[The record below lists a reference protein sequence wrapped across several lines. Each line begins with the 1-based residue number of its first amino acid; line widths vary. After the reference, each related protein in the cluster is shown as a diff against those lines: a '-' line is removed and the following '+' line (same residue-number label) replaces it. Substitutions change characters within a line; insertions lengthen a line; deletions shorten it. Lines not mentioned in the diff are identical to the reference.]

1 MADWTNIDIS
11 DEPEL
16 QNMNQH
22 IIIKKKI
29 IFLYDN
35 ESFENKRIRH
45 KNIINLYRK
54 YIQESHNISLL
65 NNLIGLNILKN
76 DIDSIITQENN
87 LINIYEIVY
96 KRNITKY
103 ELENVYLCR
112 KCINIYN
119 KYLNL
124 LCEYRLPSCY
134 KKYFTNNNN
143 PYTLFMNNNSI
154 KGYLNRLYWNEKNKI
169 YKQFG
174 LFNYKSN
181 IQEENDINIH
191 INI

>member
-1 MADWTNIDIS
+1 MADWINMDVSEMPELKNID
-11 DEPEL
+11 
-16 QNMNQH
+16 QH
-22 IIIKKKI
+22 IIIKTKKYA
-29 IFLYDN
+29 FLYDS

-54 YIQESHNISLL
+54 YIQETHNISLL

-76 DIDSIITQENN
+76 DINSMIMQENN
-87 LINIYEIVY
+87 LINIYEVVY

-103 ELENVYLCR
+103 ELENIYLCR

-124 LCEYRLPSCY
+124 LCHYRLPN
-134 KKYFTNNNN
+134 YFNNKFNNNTN

-154 KGYLNRLYWNEKNKI
+154 KGYFDRLYWNEKNKI
-169 YKQFG
+169 YNQFG

-181 IQEENDINIH
+181 IQHENSINI
-191 INI
+191 

>member
-16 QNMNQH
+16 KNIKKH
-22 IIIKKKI
+22 KTIKKKY

-35 ESFENKRIRH
+35 ESLENKRIRH
-45 KNIINLYRK
+45 KNIIELYRK

-65 NNLIGLNILKN
+65 NNLIGLNILKSDFN
-76 DIDSIITQENN
+76 GMIIQENS
-87 LINIYEIVY
+87 LITIYEIVY

-103 ELENVYLCR
+103 ELENIYLGR
-112 KCINIYN
+112 KCVNVYN

-124 LCEYRLPSCY
+124 LCEYRLPCCY
-134 KKYFTNNNN
+134 KKYFANNNN

-154 KGYLNRLYWNEKNKI
+154 KGYFNRLYWNEKKKAYN
-169 YKQFG
+169 QFG

-181 IQEENDINIH
+181 IEEENNDIKI
-191 INI
+191 

>member
-16 QNMNQH
+16 KN
-22 IIIKKKI
+22 IKKNKTNKKRC

-35 ESFENKRIRH
+35 ELFENKRIRH
-45 KNIINLYRK
+45 KKIIDLYRI
-54 YIQESHNISLL
+54 YIQKSQNILLL

-76 DIDSIITQENN
+76 DFNGMIIQENN

-103 ELENVYLCR
+103 ELENIYLCR

-124 LCEYRLPSCY
+124 LCDYRIPSYY
-134 KKYFTNNNN
+134 KKNFTNNNN

-154 KGYLNRLYWNEKNKI
+154 KGYFNRLYWNEKKKEYN
-169 YKQFG
+169 QFG

-181 IQEENDINIH
+181 IEEENSINI
-191 INI
+191 